1 MSDTGL
7 TDDHAPND
15 HAPSSQTSSDHT
27 ASSHTP
33 SDHAPAQPGPRPTGP
48 ARDALVAL
56 RTGCHILVATQG
68 VDLSMRQIAIL
79 LTVYLA
85 PDEPTVRGLSA
96 TLEISKPAVSRAL
109 DRLCDLGLVR
119 RKTDQKDRRNVLVQR
134 TVKGSVFLN
143 DLGEILADAF
153 TSSARHAA

>member
-1 MSDTGL
+1 M
-7 TDDHAPND
+7 TDISVENNVGAPTD
-15 HAPSSQTSSDHT
+15 A
-27 ASSHTP
+27 
-33 SDHAPAQPGPRPTGP
+33 
-48 ARDALVAL
+48 ARDALIAL

-85 PDEPTVRGLSA
+85 NDAATVRGLSA

-109 DRLCDLGLVR
+109 DRLADLGLVR
-119 RKTDQKDRRNVLVQR
+119 RKIDEGDRRNVLIQR

-153 TSSARHAA
+153 ASRARHAA

>member
-1 MSDTGL
+1 MSDDSYSGETTTPDGT
-7 TDDHAPND
+7 TDPLEE
-15 HAPSSQTSSDHT
+15 
-27 ASSHTP
+27 ASP
-33 SDHAPAQPGPRPTGP
+33 IAVAVG

-56 RTGCHILVATQG
+56 RTGCHILVATRG

-85 PDEPTVRGLSA
+85 NDEATVRGLSH

-109 DRLCDLGLVR
+109 DRLGDLGLIR
-119 RKTDQKDRRNVLVQR
+119 RKIDQTDRRNVLVER
-134 TVKGSVFLN
+134 TVKGSIFLN

-153 TSSARHAA
+153 TSSSRRAA

>member
-1 MSDTGL
+1 MTDISTQVETGGE
-7 TDDHAPND
+7 
-15 HAPSSQTSSDHT
+15 
-27 ASSHTP
+27 
-33 SDHAPAQPGPRPTGP
+33 PGN
-48 ARDALVAL
+48 ARDALIAL

-85 PDEPTVRGLSA
+85 GEAATVRGLSA

-109 DRLCDLGLVR
+109 DRLADLGLVR
-119 RKTDQKDRRNVLVQR
+119 RKIDETDRRNVLIQR

-143 DLGEILADAF
+143 DLGEILANAF
-153 TSSARHAA
+153 ANRARSAA